1 MNTRQ
6 EQYRAIAAQLRQ
18 QPATDQPLKHEWVE
32 LLTRLSHDD
41 DPQLREL
48 GISEL
53 SRSAEQATRKR
64 HV

>member
-1 MNTRQ
+1 MTTRQ
-6 EQYRAIAAQLRQ
+6 EQYSAIAAQLRQ
-18 QPATDQPLKHEWVE
+18 QPPTDQPLKHEWVE

-53 SRSAEQATRKR
+53 SRSAERATRKR